1 MPLLIR
7 YVRRIGGNARNSQ
20 SCSQHE
26 CECKTGSLHFLLY
39 PVGQVGFTA
48 VTVLVILP
56 LMQVMVDFFATEL
69 AAGAGVAVAAGV
81 GVTEALGDGVGAGAS
96 WVSFTLIVGDE

>member
-1 MPLLIR
+1 L
-7 YVRRIGGNARNSQ
+7 
-20 SCSQHE
+20 
-26 CECKTGSLHFLLY
+26 
-39 PVGQVGFTA
+39 GQVGLTA

-56 LMQVMVDFFATEL
+56 LMQVMVDFFATGL